1 MNKKTIRE
9 ILNGISIETEE
20 ALFKISDKIFIE
32 ESIEEIKNKTTLEA
46 FAIFIGVQTIGCWKS
61 GGWAIEIFGNY
72 PEIVPYIPSAMKSLQ
87 LENVAKLVEKTIHL
101 FPEETDFTKNDQ
113 DYCDV
118 INFLEGH
125 YRFIKNKEKFE
136 KYSSEEK
143 SQIREN
149 YRNAIEKLEKEV
161 DQIWGYNAPNQEGWG
176 NIIYFLKNNLN
187 VKIWK
192 E

>member
-1 MNKKTIRE
+1 MNKKTIQE

-20 ALFKISDKIFIE
+20 ALLEISDEISIK
-32 ESIEEIKNKTTLEA
+32 ESIGEIKNKATLEA
-46 FAIFIGVQTIGCWKS
+46 FTIFIGVQTIGCWKS
-61 GGWAIEIFGNY
+61 GGWATGIFGNY

-87 LENVAKLVEKTIHL
+87 LENVAQLVEKAIHL
-101 FPEETDFTKNDQ
+101 FPEKTDFTENDQ

-125 YRFIKNKEKFE
+125 DRFIKNKQKFE
-136 KYSSEEK
+136 QYSSEEK

-149 YRNAIEKLEKEV
+149 YHNAIEKLEKEV
-161 DQIWGYNAPNQEGWG
+161 DPIWGYDAPNQEGWG
-176 NIIYFLKNNLN
+176 NIIHFLKSNLN
-187 VKIWK
+187 AKIWK